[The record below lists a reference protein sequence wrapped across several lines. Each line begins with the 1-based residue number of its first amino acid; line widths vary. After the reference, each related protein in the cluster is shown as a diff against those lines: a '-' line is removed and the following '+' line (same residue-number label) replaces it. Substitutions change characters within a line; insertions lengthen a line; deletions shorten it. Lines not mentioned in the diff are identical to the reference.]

1 MTVSTGTGWAE
12 FELAREVAVGKSV
25 TSEVATEPSCLVV
38 VTNCVKTLGDVECTV
53 ADWQSDSQRRFE

>member
-12 FELAREVAVGKSV
+12 FELAREVAVGKSM

-38 VTNCVKTLGDVECTV
+38 VTNCVKTLGDVACTV